1 MKPKITAL
9 IAINSQ
15 NIAKYHLICKN
26 SGVTHWINLINSNQI
41 RNHIRKNGPTQVCL
55 VEERIGPESGIN
67 LVQELANAGCE
78 NIIFFSKKPDL
89 VSLNQILKK
98 EIRAIVFKEKIT
110 TPQRNWSLTKS
121 EKILVQNLSLG
132 MSVHEVALHLK
143 ISVSTTKSLLQNVR
157 KKSGI
162 HERSLIV
169 AQALRDG
176 VIG

>member
-15 NIAKYHLICKN
+15 DISKYHLICKN
-26 SGVTHWINLINSNQI
+26 SGVTHWINLVNSNHI

-55 VEERIGPESGIN
+55 IEEKIGAEDGVT
-67 LVQELANAGCE
+67 LFQELANAGSE
-78 NIIFFSKKPDL
+78 NIILFSKKPDL
-89 VSLNQILKK
+89 ARLNQILKK
-98 EIRAIVFKEKIT
+98 DIRAIIFKEQLAIPKS
-110 TPQRNWSLTKS
+110 NWNLTKL
-121 EKILVQNLSLG
+121 EKLLVQDLSLG
-132 MSVHEVALHLK
+132 MSLQVVALHLK
-143 ISVSTTKSLLQNVR
+143 ISGSKTKSLLRNIR

-162 HERSLIV
+162 YDRSLIV

>member
-15 NIAKYHLICKN
+15 DISKYHLICKN
-26 SGVTHWINLINSNQI
+26 SGVTHWINLVNSNQI

-55 VEERIGPESGIN
+55 VDEQIGLESGIN
-67 LVQELANAGCE
+67 LVQELANAGSK
-78 NIIFFSKKPDL
+78 NIILFSKKLDL

-98 EIRAIVFKEKIT
+98 DIRAIVFKEKIT
-110 TPQRNWSLTKS
+110 IPKKTWNLSKS
-121 EKILVQNLSLG
+121 EKTLVQDLSLG
-132 MSVHEVALHLK
+132 MSIQAIALHLK
-143 ISVSTTKSLLQNVR
+143 MSVSTTKLLLRNVR

-162 HERSLIV
+162 HDRSLIV